1 MSGGGFHES
10 WRFRGKGWV
19 SSGGR
24 AWRARDTQGEIRR
37 GKGEKSVLTERV
49 AERGVRVLLD
59 GGVVLDD
66 ALDLDEGCV
75 VLATLLWLNEHRL
88 PVARRG
94 LEAVPAPLLDLANEA
109 HLAAHVPL
117 HDVKVHPR
125 GRLAAVHSA
134 FHLVASPALRVVW
147 TTVELLST
155 APLGSPPPAVWA
167 LCFGPPSFS
176 RLFRPSLLLSP
187 KTKLTPLKSLSF
199 KELLTDRGHDGG
211 RGHRELD
218 E

>member
-1 MSGGGFHES
+1 MYSYEIGRRRNDGLNKVCLLRSPPRRRPPRRQVPLSSKSKQLTHSQEDLLHGPV
-10 WRFRGKGWV
+10 GKHTELV
-19 SSGGR
+19 V
-24 AWRARDTQGEIRR
+24 
-37 GKGEKSVLTERV
+37 VLHVERV
-49 AERGVRVLLD
+49 AEGGVRVLLD

-66 ALDLDEGCV
+66 ALDLDEGGV

-134 FHLVASPALRVVW
+134 LHLVACA
-147 TTVELLST
+147 
-155 APLGSPPPAVWA
+155 A
-167 LCFGPPSFS
+167 
-176 RLFRPSLLLSP
+176 
-187 KTKLTPLKSLSF
+187 
-199 KELLTDRGHDGG
+199 RGL
-211 RGHRELD
+211 GHRRTSFYCSSRFPHAG
-218 E
+218 

>member
-1 MSGGGFHES
+1 MSGGKVHES

-19 SSGGR
+19 SRGGR
-24 AWRARDTQGEIRR
+24 AWRARDTQGEI
-37 GKGEKSVLTERV
+37 GKEEKSVLTERV
-49 AERGVRVLLD
+49 AEGGVRVLLD

-66 ALDLDEGCV
+66 ALDLDEGGV

-134 FHLVASPALRVVW
+134 LHLVACAARGRDHRRTS
-147 TTVELLST
+147 S
-155 APLGSPPPAVWA
+155 APLGSPTPAVWA
-167 LCFGPPSFS
+167 RCVLAPPSFS

-187 KTKLTPLKSLSF
+187 KTKLTPRKVVQRAPDSPRARWRAW
-199 KELLTDRGHDGG
+199 TP
-211 RGHRELD
+211 
-218 E
+218 

>member
-1 MSGGGFHES
+1 MSGGGVHES

-19 SSGGR
+19 SRGGR
-24 AWRARDTQGEIRR
+24 AWRARDTQGEIGR
-37 GKGEKSVLTERV
+37 GKEEKSVLTERV
-49 AERGVRVLLD
+49 AEGGVRVLLD

-66 ALDLDEGCV
+66 ALDLDEGGV

-134 FHLVASPALRVVW
+134 LHLVARAARGLDHRRTSFYCSSRFPHA
-147 TTVELLST
+147 
-155 APLGSPPPAVWA
+155 G
-167 LCFGPPSFS
+167 CFGRCVLAPPLVFPPFPPE
-176 RLFRPSLLLSP
+176 LTSLA
-187 KTKLTPLKSLSF
+187 
-199 KELLTDRGHDGG
+199 EN
-211 RGHRELD
+211 
-218 E
+218 

>member
-1 MSGGGFHES
+1 MSGGKVHES

-19 SSGGR
+19 SRGGR
-24 AWRARDTQGEIRR
+24 AWRARDTQGEIGR
-37 GKGEKSVLTERV
+37 GKEEKSVLTERV
-49 AERGVRVLLD
+49 AEGGVRVLLD

-66 ALDLDEGCV
+66 ALDLDEGGV

-134 FHLVASPALRVVW
+134 LHLVARAARG
-147 TTVELLST
+147 
-155 APLGSPPPAVWA
+155 LGHRRTSFYCSSRFPHAG
-167 LCFGPPSFS
+167 CFGRCVLAPPLVFPPFPPE
-176 RLFRPSLLLSP
+176 LTSLA
-187 KTKLTPLKSLSF
+187 
-199 KELLTDRGHDGG
+199 EN
-211 RGHRELD
+211 
-218 E
+218 

>member
-1 MSGGGFHES
+1 MSGGGVHES
-10 WRFRGKGWV
+10 WRFRRKGWV
-19 SSGGR
+19 SRGGR
-24 AWRARDTQGEIRR
+24 AWRARDTEGEIGR
-37 GKGEKSVLTERV
+37 GKEEKSVLTERV
-49 AERGVRVLLD
+49 AEGGVRVLLD

-66 ALDLDEGCV
+66 ALDLDEGGV

-134 FHLVASPALRVVW
+134 LHLVACAARGRDHRRTS
-147 TTVELLST
+147 S
-155 APLGSPPPAVWA
+155 APLGSPRRLFGPAVFWP
-167 LCFGPPSFS
+167 PPSFS

-187 KTKLTPLKSLSF
+187 KTKLTPRKVVQRAPDSPRARWRAW
-199 KELLTDRGHDGG
+199 TP
-211 RGHRELD
+211 
-218 E
+218 

>member
-1 MSGGGFHES
+1 MSGGGVHES
-10 WRFRGKGWV
+10 WRFRRKGWV
-19 SSGGR
+19 SRGGR
-24 AWRARDTQGEIRR
+24 AWRARDTEGEIGR
-37 GKGEKSVLTERV
+37 GKEEKSVLTERV
-49 AERGVRVLLD
+49 AEGGVRVLLD

-66 ALDLDEGCV
+66 ALDLDEGGV

-134 FHLVASPALRVVW
+134 LHLVACAARGRDHRRTS
-147 TTVELLST
+147 S
-155 APLGSPPPAVWA
+155 APLGSPTPAVWA
-167 LCFGPPSFS
+167 RCVLAPPPRFPAFSARAYFS
-176 RLFRPSLLLSP
+176 RRKLNSP
-187 KTKLTPLKSLSF
+187 HEKSF
-199 KELLTDRGHDGG
+199 KELLTVRGHDGG

>member
-1 MSGGGFHES
+1 MSGGKVHES

-19 SSGGR
+19 SRGGR
-24 AWRARDTQGEIRR
+24 AWRARDTQGEI
-37 GKGEKSVLTERV
+37 GKEEKSVLTERV
-49 AERGVRVLLD
+49 AEGGVRVLLD

-66 ALDLDEGCV
+66 ALDLDEGGV

-134 FHLVASPALRVVW
+134 LHLVACAARGRDHRR
-147 TTVELLST
+147 TST
-155 APLGSPPPAVWA
+155 APLGSPTPAVSAAVFW
-167 LCFGPPSFS
+167 PPLVFPPFPPE
-176 RLFRPSLLLSP
+176 LTSLA
-187 KTKLTPLKSLSF
+187 
-199 KELLTDRGHDGG
+199 EN
-211 RGHRELD
+211 
-218 E
+218 